1 MGVSYAVMLFHS
13 SIRKDLARS
22 FGATVVVLATIV
34 MTIILIRTLG
44 QATRGSV
51 NPSEVMLVMGL
62 TVIGHL
68 TTILTLSLFIAV
80 VSTLSR
86 MYADSEMVIWFSSGK
101 GLTAFAKPL
110 FQFAWPILTMI
121 TLLALFVWPWSNQ
134 QIQDLRDRYERRN
147 DIERVAPG
155 QFQESAGGK
164 RVFFIDKDSPDNQTG
179 RNVFVSSVDGHFESV
194 TTAQRGQIEI
204 NKGERFLS
212 LQQGQQMLKNTLTG
226 EVRVTEFKDYQLLI
240 DASSKFAASEIQ
252 SRMITSLDLIKNPSP
267 INLGELSWR
276 VGLALA
282 AFNLLLMGLAVA
294 SVNPR
299 VGKSYNLALALFC
312 FVAYYNMV
320 NVGQNWIAAGKV
332 SLPAFMLIL
341 HGSALMIALSWLM
354 VRHLNLSWRHLLPM
368 AQIEPKAA
376 KA

>member
-1 MGVSYAVMLFHS
+1 MLFHS
-13 SIRKDLARS
+13 SIRKDLSRS

-101 GLTAFAKPL
+101 GLAAFSKPL
-110 FQFAWPILTMI
+110 FQFAWPILAMI
-121 TLLALFVWPWSNQ
+121 ALLALLVWPWSNQ
-134 QIQDLRDRYERRN
+134 QIQDLRDRYEQRN

-164 RVFFIDKDSPDNQTG
+164 RVFFIDKDSPNNQKG
-179 RNVFVSSVDGHFESV
+179 RNVFVSSLDGQLESV
-194 TTAQRGQIEI
+194 TTAQEGQIEV

-212 LQQGQQMLKNTLTG
+212 LQRGQHMVKNHQTG
-226 EVRVTEFKDYQLLI
+226 EVRMTEFKDYQLLI
-240 DASSKFAASEIQ
+240 DANSKYSASEMQ
-252 SRMITSLDLIKNPSP
+252 SRMMTSLALIKDPTP

-276 VGLALA
+276 LGLALA
-282 AFNLLLMGLAVA
+282 GLNLLLIGLAVA

-320 NVGQNWIAAGKV
+320 NVGQNWIAAGKTT
-332 SLPAFMLIL
+332 LPAFMLSL
-341 HGSALMIALSWLM
+341 HGFAFVLAISWLSM
-354 VRHLNLSWRHLLPM
+354 RHLNLSWRNLLPVKSVL
-368 AQIEPKAA
+368 PTGSKA
-376 KA
+376 

>member
-1 MGVSYAVMLFHS
+1 MLFHS

-51 NPSEVMLVMGL
+51 NPSEIMLVMGL

-86 MYADSEMVIWFSSGK
+86 MYADSEMVIWFSSGQ
-101 GLTAFAKPL
+101 GLMFFMKPL
-110 FQFAWPILTMI
+110 FRFAWPILLGI
-121 TLLALFVWPWSNQ
+121 ALLALLVWPWSNQ
-134 QIQDLRDRYERRN
+134 QIQDLRNRYEQRN

-164 RVFFIDKDSPDNQTG
+164 RVFFIDKDSPNNQTG
-179 RNVFVSSVDGHFESV
+179 RHVFVSSLDGAIETI
-194 TTAQRGQIEI
+194 TTAQQGQIEWL
-204 NKGERFLS
+204 KGERYLS
-212 LQQGQQMLKNTLTG
+212 LQQGQQIHRNHQTG

-240 DASSKFAASEIQ
+240 DPSSKLANTDVQ
-252 SRMITSLDLIKNPSP
+252 SKMISTLGLIKNPSP
-267 INLGELSWR
+267 LNMGELSWR
-276 VGLALA
+276 LGLALA
-282 AFNLLLMGLAVA
+282 AFNLMIMGLAVA

-299 VGKSYNLALALFC
+299 VGKSYHLAVALFC
-312 FVAYYNMV
+312 FVGYYNMV
-320 NVGQNWIAAGKV
+320 NVGQNWIASGRS
-332 SLPAFMLIL
+332 SLPSFMVML
-341 HGSALMIALSWLM
+341 HGGAFVFAICWLM
-354 VRHLNLSWRHLLPM
+354 VRHFNVSWRSLLPLTSG
-368 AQIEPKAA
+368 APKGVAT
-376 KA
+376 

>member
-1 MGVSYAVMLFHS
+1 MLFHS

-44 QATRGSV
+44 QATKGSV

-101 GLTAFAKPL
+101 GLASFSKPL
-110 FQFAWPILTMI
+110 FHFAWPILVMI
-121 TLLALFVWPWSNQ
+121 AFLALFVWPWSNK
-134 QIQDLRDRYERRN
+134 QIQDLKDRYEKRN

-155 QFQESAGGK
+155 QFQESAGGN
-164 RVFFIDKDSPDNQTG
+164 RVFFIDKDSPNNQTG
-179 RNVFVSSVDGHFESV
+179 RNVFVSSVDGHYESV
-194 TTAQRGQIEI
+194 TTAQQGQIEI

-212 LQQGQQMLKNTLTG
+212 LQQGQQMLKNHLTG
-226 EVRVTEFKDYQLLI
+226 EVRITEFKDYQLLI
-240 DASSKFAASEIQ
+240 DPTLKYSASDMQ
-252 SRMITSLDLIKNPSP
+252 SRILNSIDLIKSP
-267 INLGELSWR
+267 TTVNLGELSWR

-282 AFNLLLMGLAVA
+282 AFNLLLIGLAVA

-332 SLPAFMLIL
+332 SMPVFMVTL
-341 HGSALMIALSWLM
+341 HGLAFVFAMSWLM
-354 VRHLNLSWRHLLPM
+354 IRHLNLSWRSLLPL
-368 AQIEPKAA
+368 ATTPNKATQV
-376 KA
+376 

>member
-1 MGVSYAVMLFHS
+1 MLFHS

-44 QATRGSV
+44 QATKGSV

-80 VSTLSR
+80 VSTLTR

-101 GLTAFAKPL
+101 GLVTFSKPL
-110 FQFAWPILTMI
+110 FHFAWPILVMI
-121 TLLALFVWPWSNQ
+121 AFLALFVWPWSNK
-134 QIQDLRDRYERRN
+134 QIQDLRDRYEKRN

-164 RVFFIDKDSPDNQTG
+164 RVFFIDKDSPNNQTG
-179 RNVFVSSVDGHFESV
+179 RNVFVSSVEGHIESV
-194 TTAQRGQIEI
+194 TTAHQGQIEI

-212 LQQGQQMLKNTLTG
+212 LQQGQQMLKNHLTG
-226 EVRVTEFKDYQLLI
+226 EIRITEFNDYQLLI
-240 DASSKFAASEIQ
+240 DPTLKYSASEMQ
-252 SRMITSLDLIKNPSP
+252 SRILKSIELIKNPTT
-267 INLGELSWR
+267 INLAELSWR
-276 VGLALA
+276 IGLALA
-282 AFNLLLMGLAVA
+282 AFNLLLVGLAVA

-320 NVGQNWIAAGKV
+320 NVGQNWIAAGKISMPV
-332 SLPAFMLIL
+332 FMLML
-341 HGSALMIALSWLM
+341 HGLAFVFAMTWLMI
-354 VRHLNLSWRHLLPM
+354 RHFNLSWRSLLPL
-368 AQIEPKAA
+368 ATTQNKATPA
-376 KA
+376 